1 MHKESNRM
9 TVSEDLAAEK
19 IDCAVVRAGQCWLL
33 AIDAR
38 PGRLPAQL
46 HGVLPHISWRCAD
59 GRIEVVDLGA
69 HEQDRE
75 RLVQEIMGD
84 GLIVAEL
91 DGASTSLDEASH
103 WVLQTPGVV
112 AERHRGRE

>member
-1 MHKESNRM
+1 MSNSYNSPI
-9 TVSEDLAAEK
+9 TAPAPAGEI
-19 IDCAVVRAGQCWLL
+19 IDCAVVRAGSCVLL

-46 HGVLPHISWRCAD
+46 HSAHPHISWRCAD

-75 RLVQEIMGD
+75 RLWQEIMGD

-91 DGASTSLDEASH
+91 GDASSSLDDATH
-103 WVLQTPGVV
+103 WVLQTPG
-112 AERHRGRE
+112 ALADRPRGRE